1 MKARSIILVVRLSL
15 TNKLPKH
22 HYLYILGNIGLHMF
36 TQNKR
41 KEYDLESLWGIGPE
55 FERHEDERNN
65 ELDLLE
71 DIISKSSDSISDI
84 EPLRKVADTYKP
96 LKTNSLRE
104 QYSYKPKFIQ
114 LK

>member
-1 MKARSIILVVRLSL
+1 
-15 TNKLPKH
+15 
-22 HYLYILGNIGLHMF
+22 MF
-36 TQNKR
+36 THNKR

-55 FERHEDERNN
+55 FERYEDERNN

-84 EPLRKVADTYKP
+84 EPLSKVADTYRP

-104 QYSYKPKFIQ
+104 QYSYKPKFIEM
-114 LK
+114 K